1 MNQIETIRAML
12 NELKLPQRQQND
24 MCCMVLMALAGISNQ
39 LKWEN
44 ATNEWLR
51 IHDLLQFMNTHLG
64 ATYAENTRETIR
76 KAAIHHFRAAALIED
91 NGLATNSPNY
101 RYRLT
106 EDILQIIQRLG
117 KPTWQKRCAHFL
129 KSHRSLI
136 EIREHKRTLSKLP
149 VRINGQ
155 LRSFSQ
161 GKHNELQKSILEE
174 FAPRF
179 APGCTCL
186 YVGDT
191 TNRSLFLDSSAIEE
205 LGIELTVHN
214 KLPDIIL
221 HHAEKNWLYFIEAV
235 TSCGPI
241 SQSRKDELEQLSLDT
256 TAGLVYVTAFPDLKT
271 FNRFSGEIAW
281 DTEVWISS
289 IPDHMIHLNGDRF
302 LGPR

>member
-39 LKWEN
+39 RKWEN

-205 LGIELTVHN
+205 LGIELTIHN

-241 SQSRKDELEQLSLDT
+241 SPSRKDELEQLSLDT